1 MRIAVLT
8 CDKYLWAARIA
19 AHLLGKYWSPMLPV
33 DLVGFTHPG
42 WSLPASW
49 RFCSMGRQED
59 YPAEKWSNAV
69 AQYLKSIDDD
79 LVLLLLEDYW
89 FCRRVD
95 TEALRLLET
104 YMSFNGRNVVR
115 MDLAT
120 DLLYANGMVDVGPWD
135 RLDLIRGGPEGQYRI
150 SLQASIW
157 NRGLL
162 LELLAPDE
170 SARLFELDGTTRL
183 KGRPEL
189 DVLGTRQSPLR
200 YVIGIRHGEPSV
212 DGSWQWPPK
221 RLEAADVEEI
231 VRLGLWKGAQ

>member
-19 AHLLGKYWSPMLPV
+19 AHLLGKYWSPTLPV

-59 YPAEKWSNAV
+59 YPVEKWSNAV

-79 LVLLLLEDYW
+79 LVLLLLEDFW
-89 FCRRVD
+89 LCRRVD
-95 TEALRLLET
+95 AEAMRLLET
-104 YMSFNGRNVVR
+104 YMSFNGRNVAR
-115 MDLAT
+115 MDVTT
-120 DLLYANGMVDVGPWD
+120 DRLYANGAVDVGPWD
-135 RLDLIRGGPEGQYRI
+135 RLDLIKGHPDSEYQI

-170 SARLFELDGTTRL
+170 MPWQFETAGCSRLRE
-183 KGRPEL
+183 RPEL
-189 DVLGTRQSPLR
+189 QVLGTRQGPLR
-200 YVIGIRHGEPSV
+200 YVIGIRHGEASV
-212 DGSWQWPPK
+212 DGSWQFPPK
-221 RLEAADVEEI
+221 RLEASDVEEI
-231 VRLGLWKGAQ
+231 VKLGLWKGT